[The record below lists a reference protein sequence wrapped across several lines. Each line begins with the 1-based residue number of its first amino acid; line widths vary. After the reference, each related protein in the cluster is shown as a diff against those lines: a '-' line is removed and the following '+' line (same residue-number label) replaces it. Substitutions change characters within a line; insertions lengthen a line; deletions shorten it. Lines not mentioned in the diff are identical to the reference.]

1 MSKKVCRKCRKI
13 VDEVEI
19 TTDGKEEPVKVCPV
33 CGSNVFTT
41 FFKGTAL
48 IINPDKSD
56 IGKAMDIQTPG
67 KYALRLSR

>member
-1 MSKKVCRKCRKI
+1 MTKKVCRKCRKI
-13 VDEVEI
+13 VEETEI
-19 TTDGKEEPVKVCPV
+19 TKEGKEEVVKVCPV

-48 IINPDKSD
+48 IISPDKSD
-56 IGKAMDIQTPG
+56 IGKAMDVQTPG